1 MKKIIGAALILS
13 MLGGSAAFAAPAY
26 GNNRGYSDQ
35 RHDNSGAVIAGV
47 GLLAL
52 AAIFASQN
60 NHDDY
65 GYRSDYRH
73 DERGW
78 GDHRDYRHDD
88 RGWGDHRD
96 NRGGYDHRGF
106 DGRR

>member
-1 MKKIIGAALILS
+1 MKKLIGAALILS
-13 MLGGSAAFAAPAY
+13 LLGGSAAFAAPAY
-26 GNNRGYSDQ
+26 SNNRGYSDQ
-35 RHDNSGAVIAGV
+35 RHDNSGAVVAGV

-73 DERGW
+73 HDHDYDYR
-78 GDHRDYRHDD
+78 DHRDD
-88 RGWGDHRD
+88 RDY
-96 NRGGYDHRGF
+96 RGGYDNHGF

>member
-1 MKKIIGAALILS
+1 MKKLIGAALILS

-60 NHDDY
+60 SHDDY
-65 GYRSDYRH
+65 GYQGHYQTYDRN
-73 DERGW
+73 
-78 GDHRDYRHDD
+78 DHRDYR
-88 RGWGDHRD
+88 GGYQ
-96 NRGGYDHRGF
+96 NRGYNHGYNDRQSGYGYQ
-106 DGRR
+106 GR

>member
-26 GNNRGYSDQ
+26 SNNRGYSDH
-35 RHDNSGAVIAGV
+35 HDNSGAVIAGV

-73 DERGW
+73 DDRGW
-78 GDHRDYRHDD
+78 GDHRDYRDY
-88 RGWGDHRD
+88 
-96 NRGGYDHRGF
+96 RGGYDNHGWN
-106 DGRR
+106 GRR

>member
-13 MLGGSAAFAAPAY
+13 MLGGSAAYAAPAY
-26 GNNRGYSDQ
+26 SNNRGYSDQ

-52 AAIFASQN
+52 AAIFASQS

-73 DERGW
+73 H
-78 GDHRDYRHDD
+78 DHRDYRDY
-88 RGWGDHRD
+88 
-96 NRGGYDHRGF
+96 RGGYDNHGS

>member
-13 MLGGSAAFAAPAY
+13 MLGGSAAFAAPANY
-26 GNNRGYSDQ
+26 NRGYSDH
-35 RHDNSGAVIAGV
+35 HDNSGAVIAGV

-73 DERGW
+73 DDRGW
-78 GDHRDYRHDD
+78 GDHRDY
-88 RGWGDHRD
+88 
-96 NRGGYDHRGF
+96 RGGYDHRGF

>member
-1 MKKIIGAALILS
+1 MKKLIGAALILS
-13 MLGGSAAFAAPAY
+13 LLGGSAAFAAPAY
-26 GNNRGYSDQ
+26 SNNRGYSDQ
-35 RHDNSGAVIAGV
+35 RHDNGGAVMAGV

-73 DERGW
+73 HDQ
-78 GDHRDYRHDD
+78 RDYRDYRGYQND
-88 RGWGDHRD
+88 R
-96 NRGGYDHRGF
+96 NYRGGYDNHDF

>member
-1 MKKIIGAALILS
+1 MKKLIGAALILS
-13 MLGGSAAFAAPAY
+13 MLGGSAAVAAPAY
-26 GNNRGYSDQ
+26 SNNRGYSDH
-35 RHDNSGAVIAGV
+35 HDNSGAVVAGV

-73 DERGW
+73 DDRGWNDHRDYRHDNRGW
-78 GDHRDYRHDD
+78 GDHRDYR
-88 RGWGDHRD
+88 
-96 NRGGYDHRGF
+96 GGYDHRDF